1 MDKSHPRPGDPGLAE
16 DQSSRRLLLRIFGYG
31 HLSMFRRNC
40 QTFRP
45 IVRPHLGALTELD
58 LDVAV
63 APDNPNLST
72 WIRSGGLLNTQRY
85 LHPRL
90 PHRLVFTALAP
101 SQNVR
106 DHQKSW
112 GKQGVKNK
120 KAVKTNPG
128 EKTPQLFGLTRYP
141 IRGRDL
147 T

>member
-1 MDKSHPRPGDPGLAE
+1 MDKSHPRPGEPGLAE
-16 DQSSRRLLLRIFGYG
+16 DQSSRQLFLRFFGCG

-58 LDVAV
+58 LNVAV
-63 APDNPNLST
+63 APDDPNLST
-72 WIRSGGLLNTQRY
+72 WIRSGGLINTQRY

-112 GKQGVKNK
+112 GKLGVENK
-120 KAVKTNPG
+120 KAVKTDPG
-128 EKTPQLFGLTRYP
+128 GTHTAFLVLYATPYGV
-141 IRGRDL
+141 GV
-147 T
+147 